1 MGQEAWI
8 KAAQAVVMLLAA
20 FGIQV
25 TEADMTS
32 IVTGAFG
39 LLSVL
44 SCIKAWM
51 SRSKNGKIEPTRSDV
66 VERANLDLIA
76 AQINTEEAK
85 KKAYES
91 KVT

>member
-1 MGQEAWI
+1 MGQAAWI
-8 KAAQAVVMLLAA
+8 KAAQAVVMLMAA

-51 SRSKNGKIEPTRSDV
+51 ARDRKIEPSRPNV
-66 VERANLDLIA
+66 VKQAELDLIA
-76 AQINTEEAK
+76 AKINTENAK
-85 KKAYES
+85 RKAYES
-91 KVT
+91 KVA